1 MLQSIINFLP
11 ELALCAGICHL
22 LILAAFSFD
31 APRVYTS
38 GARFWLIISLLLSI
52 LFYDRHIAGYLQ
64 YNAYTLLF
72 TIIGDIGL
80 YILFFL
86 TATWFTAKNING
98 CTYNILLLISIIC
111 FNVMLAS
118 VNLTI
123 TFIAFSILFII
134 NEGLYYV
141 YHSEDET
148 DATNNYGTS
157 LIIIAIFIISF
168 AYLWYRTEGTLTFAL
183 LQGFL
188 IENKASFAIYSAIIG
203 FIIPFLYLLGIAPFH
218 NVTEARMA
226 KSILPVAHYETVI
239 LPIFLWGE
247 IIKIVH
253 LLFLPYAASLT
264 LALSTLGIFSVV
276 VGAIATNTDNNI
288 QQLYMHSSMY
298 HFGIALI
305 LLSLADTSAEFAGF
319 IYLLMYI
326 TGLSAAY
333 SVAYNLKSHGEYLL
347 KVSSLSGLAQTRPY
361 SANILLLSLF
371 SIIGL
376 PPLAGFIGQI
386 GLANQLINQGK
397 YIYLI
402 VIYTFLVWLTKAYLQ
417 MIRTIYFQQKIKIFD
432 TENKKVLLIM
442 FVMAIIILTL
452 AFNPFEMVEK
462 IKDMFYVI
470 AL

>member
-31 APRVYTS
+31 APRVYAS

-52 LFYDRHIAGYLQ
+52 LFYDRQIVGYLQ

-72 TIIGDIGL
+72 TIIGDIGI
-80 YILFFL
+80 YALFFL
-86 TATWFTAKNING
+86 TSTWFTAKNITG
-98 CTYNILLLISIIC
+98 CAYNILLLISIIC

-118 VNLTI
+118 VNLMI
-123 TFIAFSILFII
+123 VFGAFSTLFII
-134 NEGLYYV
+134 NEGFYYI

-148 DATNNYGTS
+148 DATNNYSTS
-157 LIIIAIFIISF
+157 LIILAIFIISF
-168 AYLWYRTEGTLTFAL
+168 AYLWYRVEGTLEFAP
-183 LQGFL
+183 LQEFF
-188 IENKASFAIYSAIIG
+188 IENKTSLAVYSAMIG
-203 FIIPFLYLLGIAPFH
+203 LIIPFLYLLGIAPFH
-218 NVTEARMA
+218 NVLETRIG
-226 KSILPVAHYETVI
+226 KSILPVAHYEAVI

-247 IIKIVH
+247 IIKMAH
-253 LLFLPYAASLT
+253 LMFLPYAASLT
-264 LALSTLGIFSVV
+264 LALSTLGIFSMI
-276 VGAIATNTDNNI
+276 VGAIAANTDNKI

-298 HFGIALI
+298 HFGIVLI
-305 LLSLADTSAEFAGF
+305 LLSLADISAEFAGF
-319 IYLLMYI
+319 IYLFMYM
-326 TGLSAAY
+326 TGLAAAY
-333 SVAYNLKSHGEYLL
+333 SVGYNLKSHGEYLL
-347 KVSSLSGLAQTRPY
+347 KVSSLSGLAQTRPC

-386 GLANQLINQGK
+386 SLVNQLINQGK

-432 TENKKVLLIM
+432 TENKKVLMIM
-442 FVMAIIILTL
+442 FLMTIIILSQ
-452 AFNPFEMVEK
+452 AFNPLEMVEK

>member
-1 MLQSIINFLP
+1 
-11 ELALCAGICHL
+11 
-22 LILAAFSFD
+22 
-31 APRVYTS
+31 
-38 GARFWLIISLLLSI
+38 
-52 LFYDRHIAGYLQ
+52 
-64 YNAYTLLF
+64 
-72 TIIGDIGL
+72 
-80 YILFFL
+80 
-86 TATWFTAKNING
+86 
-98 CTYNILLLISIIC
+98 
-111 FNVMLAS
+111 MLAS